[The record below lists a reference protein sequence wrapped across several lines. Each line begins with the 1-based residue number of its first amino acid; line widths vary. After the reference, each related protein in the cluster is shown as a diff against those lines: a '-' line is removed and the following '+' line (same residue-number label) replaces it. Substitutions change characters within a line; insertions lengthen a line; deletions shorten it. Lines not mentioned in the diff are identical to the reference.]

1 MSDTLDTQQQHP
13 SPEEIHNA
21 VRNEHHKHFVL
32 GDREFPIKDLAY
44 DDYLEFI
51 DLARPIIESVADSLN
66 VVGDGAGGSE
76 VKLDPLGLDFQKLI
90 KLAGHELPRMAW
102 ICCKQSD
109 PKIAIADVKRLAKRP
124 FPLIEVV
131 LIQVQHNKLIEEFQ
145 DFFPRLGKIVG
156 EMVPEAQAA
165 VEAVPTA
172 PPSD

>member
-1 MSDTLDTQQQHP
+1 MSDITDTQQQHP
-13 SPEEIHNA
+13 KPELIHDA
-21 VRNEHHKHFVL
+21 VRNEYHKFFSL
-32 GDREFPIKDLAY
+32 GDRQFDLKDLAY

-66 VVGDGAGGSE
+66 VVADNAGGSE

-109 PKIAIADVKRLAKRP
+109 PKISIADVKRLARRP
-124 FPLIEVV
+124 YPLLEVV
-131 LIQVQHNKLIEEFQ
+131 LLQVQHNKLIEELQ

-156 EMVPEAQAA
+156 EMVPEAKAA
-165 VEAVPTA
+165 VEPVAAST
-172 PPSD
+172 SS